1 MTAGD
6 AFLASSRSMEVTPR
20 QGVFLDEG
28 KKKMASL
35 VVEGW

>member
-6 AFLASSRSMEVTPR
+6 AFLANSRSMEVTRR
-20 QGVFLDEG
+20 QEVFLDEG

-35 VVEGW
+35 VVE